1 MGQNSVISTSTFV
14 IGIIIAIIAS
24 VAASSLVGQQL
35 GLTGPQGSTVPQEEQ
50 GLPGEQ
56 GIQGLV
62 GPQGP
67 SGCTIIVFNDI
78 GSVSDIPITP
88 QNLASVNLYAPTDG
102 NVILTATTTVVTFGD
117 DTERV
122 FGLETTAGDTDL
134 HETRVGVL
142 NGTGSQR
149 REFSSTSIAIVPV
162 TAGKQ
167 TFYATAYKPSVFS
180 SQLINLGNV
189 YLTAIFYDS

>member
-67 SGCTIIVFNDI
+67 SGRTIIVFNDI

-102 NVILTATTTVVTFGD
+102 NVILTATATVVTFGD

-122 FGLETTAGDTDL
+122 FGL
-134 HETRVGVL
+134 
-142 NGTGSQR
+142 
-149 REFSSTSIAIVPV
+149 
-162 TAGKQ
+162 
-167 TFYATAYKPSVFS
+167 
-180 SQLINLGNV
+180 
-189 YLTAIFYDS
+189 